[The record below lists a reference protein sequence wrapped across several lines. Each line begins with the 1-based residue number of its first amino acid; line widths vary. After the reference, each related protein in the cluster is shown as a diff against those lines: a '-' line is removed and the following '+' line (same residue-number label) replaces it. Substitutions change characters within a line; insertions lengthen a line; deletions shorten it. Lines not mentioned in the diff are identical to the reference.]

1 MARLP
6 SRLQPLFPLLKR
18 GHRFATRRVGALT
31 RRTTNIAGARAV
43 PAQATLS
50 ARETAR
56 LEPESVTLHPGGPAE
71 PRHRPMPEG
80 LPANHWFFD
89 LKQDFTFAPRFT
101 LEMRDGL
108 VVGNYAAHITKGGLL
123 DLETSSYFGITHWTE
138 HPIYLR
144 ARLPEPQRVSGRL
157 LSLAAP
163 GSFGNYYHWLMD
175 ALPRLGVLAETM
187 PGLAPDVLFTNSTS
201 TYHRGFLDLL
211 GLSHL
216 PRVEASKHAA
226 VRADSLLDPAIVN
239 AHTMGPRWV
248 TEWLRATFPAESTSD
263 KPERLY
269 ITRGNQPNTR
279 RVNNE
284 SAILAILQPLG
295 FEVFDPGAH
304 SVREQIDHFAAAKT
318 IVAPHGAALT
328 NLNFCT
334 AGVGLLE
341 LFAPQYL
348 NPGYWTIIDNVP
360 DTKYRYLIGEGT
372 DPGPKGSNNQVMAD
386 ITVNLRQFQALLE
399 EILD

>member
-6 SRLQPLFPLLKR
+6 SQLQPLFPVLKR
-18 GHRFATRRVGALT
+18 GHRFATRRLGAVT
-31 RRTTNIAGARAV
+31 RRTTNWAGARAV

-50 ARETAR
+50 AQETAL
-56 LEPESVTLHPGGPAE
+56 LEPESVTFHPGGPAE
-71 PRHRPMPEG
+71 PRHREMPNG
-80 LPANHWFFD
+80 LPADHWFFAQ
-89 LKQDFTFAPRFT
+89 KQDFTFAPRFT
-101 LEMRDGL
+101 LEMQDGL
-108 VVGNYAAHITKGGLL
+108 IVGNYAAHITRGGLL
-123 DLETSSYFGITHWTE
+123 DLETSSYFGIEKWTE

-144 ARLPEPQRVSGRL
+144 TGLPEAQTVSGRL

-187 PGLAPDVLFTNSTS
+187 PGITPDVLYTNTSTS
-201 TYHRGFLDLL
+201 YHRGFLDLL
-211 GLSHL
+211 GLTDL
-216 PRVEASKHAA
+216 PVVEATKHAA
-226 VRADSLLDPAIVN
+226 ARADVVLDPAVVN

-248 TEWLRATFPAESTSD
+248 TDWLRATFPPEDTAA
-263 KPERLY
+263 KPTRLY
-269 ITRGNQPNTR
+269 ITRGDVANTR

-284 SAILAILQPLG
+284 AAVLDILRPLG

-304 SVREQIDHFAAAKT
+304 SVREQIDHFAAART

-334 AGVGLLE
+334 PGVGLLE

-348 NPGYWTIIDNVP
+348 NPGYWTILDNIK
-360 DTKYRYLIGEGT
+360 DTKYRYLVGEGQ
-372 DPGPKGSNNQVMAD
+372 DPGPMGSNNQVMAD
-386 ITVNLRQFQALLE
+386 ITVDLRQFQSLLE